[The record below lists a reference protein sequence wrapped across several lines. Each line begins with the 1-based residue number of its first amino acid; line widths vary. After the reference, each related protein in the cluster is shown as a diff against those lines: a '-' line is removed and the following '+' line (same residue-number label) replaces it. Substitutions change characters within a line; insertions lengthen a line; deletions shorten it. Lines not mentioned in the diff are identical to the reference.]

1 MIQFGKKANVA
12 KPVFPPITDH
22 GWNED
27 GSLTW
32 TSEIFPEVVGEI
44 LFDEEFD
51 NNDYVDDSGESEDV
65 EDIWL
70 GPVLFSFTVYS

>member
-1 MIQFGKKANVA
+1 MLSVPTILLQSGKKANVA

-51 NNDYVDDSGESEDV
+51 NNDYVDDSGESEDM
-65 EDIWL
+65 EDI
-70 GPVLFSFTVYS
+70 